1 VRALARVNNVSV
13 ILIRASLSRTALRA
27 LRGCVGVPRIPRIHS
42 IRLVVSSFL
51 ITDEKAPILRGIVPM
66 HLDGKELP
74 DGWWPKPPWLDI
86 RA

>member
-1 VRALARVNNVSV
+1 
-13 ILIRASLSRTALRA
+13 
-27 LRGCVGVPRIPRIHS
+27 
-42 IRLVVSSFL
+42 LVVSSFL

-66 HLDGKELP
+66 HLDGKELL